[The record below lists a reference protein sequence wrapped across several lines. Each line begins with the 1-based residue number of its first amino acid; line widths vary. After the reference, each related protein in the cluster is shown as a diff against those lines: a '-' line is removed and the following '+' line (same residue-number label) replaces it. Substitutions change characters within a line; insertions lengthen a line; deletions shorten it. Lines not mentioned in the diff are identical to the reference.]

1 MQQKIIDAM
10 VESGASAEDVAK
22 SVVQL
27 KLLEAIGE
35 APEKMAKELLGGIR
49 NGDEI
54 TREKL
59 EAILSGGG
67 IGAEA
72 AFRAALLQKVSH
84 TTHFKYYISNKK
96 CYNISSV

>member
-35 APEKMAKELLGGIR
+35 APEKMAKELLGAIR

-84 TTHFKYYISNKK
+84 ATYFKYYISNKK

>member
-1 MQQKIIDAM
+1 M
-10 VESGASAEDVAK
+10 AK

-35 APEKMAKELLGGIR
+35 APEKMAKELLGAIR

-54 TREKL
+54 SREKL

-84 TTHFKYYISNKK
+84 ATHFKYYISNKK

>member
-1 MQQKIIDAM
+1 MSGLSSEEMQQKIIDAM

-35 APEKMAKELLGGIR
+35 APEKMAKELLGAIR
-49 NGDEI
+49 NGDEM

-67 IGAEA
+67 IGVEA

-84 TTHFKYYISNKK
+84 AASSNPD
-96 CYNISSV
+96 

>member
-35 APEKMAKELLGGIR
+35 APEKMAKELLGAIR

-84 TTHFKYYISNKK
+84 ATYFNYYISNKK